1 MDSESMVASPRPP
14 VATLDSTAMRP
25 APELTLVVPTFNES
39 ANVPVLIE
47 RVRRV
52 LAGVAWEV
60 IVVDDNS
67 PDDTA
72 AVVRAIGAG
81 DDRVRCIRRVGR
93 RGLSGALLEGMMAS
107 QARYVASID
116 ADLQHD
122 ETLLSGMLERL
133 RQGDVDLVVAS
144 RYVSGGDAAGLGA
157 TGRVLASRWS
167 SMIAQKLLGV
177 TLTDPMSGFF
187 MLRRD
192 VVETLAPKLSSQGFK
207 LLLDIVATAGGRLR
221 TAELPYSFRD
231 RLHGQSKLD
240 ARVALDY
247 AALVIAKLTNDAVS
261 LRFLLFCFVGA
272 TGVAVHMAALAVTL
286 AAGVSSFTIAQTA
299 ATLVAITW
307 NFVLN
312 NSLTY
317 RDQRLTGW
325 RALAGLLRF
334 QVICAV
340 GALSNVGV
348 ATWIFDHGPR
358 WWIAGLGGAAMG
370 AVWNYV
376 VSAAFVWR
384 AH

>member
-1 MDSESMVASPRPP
+1 MDSESMVASPRPS
-14 VATLDSTAMRP
+14 VAALDAEAMRP

-39 ANVPVLIE
+39 ANIPVLIE

-72 AVVRAIGAG
+72 AVVRAIGAA

-122 ETLLSGMLERL
+122 ETLLYGMLDRL

-144 RYVSGGDAAGLGA
+144 RYVPGGDAGVFTASRA
-157 TGRVLASRWS
+157 LASRWS
-167 SMIAQKLLGV
+167 SLLAQKLLGV

-192 VVETLAPKLSSQGFK
+192 VVERLAPDLSSQGFK

-221 TAELPYSFRD
+221 TAELPYVFRD

-240 ARVALDY
+240 MRVALDY

-261 LRFLLFCFVGA
+261 LRFLLFCFVGS
-272 TGVAVHMAALAVTL
+272 TGVAVHMAALALAL
-286 AAGVSSFTIAQTA
+286 AAGTASFTIAQTI

-307 NFVLN
+307 NFLLN

-325 RALAGLLRF
+325 RAVAGLARF
-334 QVICAV
+334 QAICAV
-340 GALSNVGV
+340 GAISNVGA
-348 ATWIFDHGPR
+348 ATWIYDYGPK